1 MDYKKI
7 GLKCGLEIHQQ
18 LDTNKLF
25 CSCPSVLREDK
36 PDFIVERRLKAVSGE
51 MGKKDIAA
59 VSEESKE
66 KIFTYQ
72 GYNNTTCLIELDE
85 EPPKKLNNQALEISL
100 QISKLL
106 NMNPFD
112 EIQVMRK
119 TVIDGSNTSGFQR
132 TALIAEDGHI
142 KTEEGKIRVDMLAL
156 EEDSARQIEE
166 YNRNV
171 IFRLDRLGIP
181 LVELRTEPDIKTPKQ
196 AKEAAEKIGMIM
208 RMTGK
213 VKRGIGTIRQDVN
226 ISIKGGNR
234 VELKGVQ
241 NLNEIPKIIKLEIER
256 QQNLIEIKR
265 RLKKRKSKLEKNF
278 KDISKIFNKTESKLI
293 KNALEKEE
301 DIIAVKLSGF
311 DGLTSRIIQEDKHL
325 GKDLVEY
332 VKVYTGIK
340 GFIHSDELPN
350 YGISENEKFQIKKFL
365 KCKNEDAF
373 AFVTGDKAE
382 EALSY
387 LVDRCIQYKKGV
399 PKDVRNV
406 TQDCTSEFLRP
417 IPGSAR
423 MYPETD
429 HIPIRI
435 TKKYFDCI
443 EKPETP
449 EERLKKFKKIGLSD
463 DLANQILRSIEL
475 QNFEEFV
482 KKFKKINPTIIA
494 NTLTSARDEI
504 RKKYNI
510 DSSNISKNYFKQTFE
525 LLNSDKIAKEAINKI
540 LAHLASNSNESAEEI
555 MKKLKLEKISIKKL
569 NKIIDK
575 TLSENEKLTEKKEFG
590 ILMGLIMRKVRGKI
604 DGEIIAKELKKKLN

>member
-1 MDYKKI
+1 MNYKKI

-18 LDTNKLF
+18 LDTKKLF
-25 CSCPSVLREDK
+25 CSCPSILRDDE
-36 PDFIVERRLKAVSGE
+36 PHFSVERKLKAVSGE
-51 MGKKDIAA
+51 MGKTDVAA
-59 VSEESKE
+59 ASEEQRKNNF
-66 KIFTYQ
+66 IYQ
-72 GYNNTTCLIELDE
+72 GYNDTTCLIELDE
-85 EPPKKLNNQALEISL
+85 EPPKKLNKEALKISL
-100 QISKLL
+100 QIAKLL
-106 NMNPFD
+106 NMKPFD

-132 TALIAEDGHI
+132 TALIAEDGFI
-142 KTEEGKIRVDMLAL
+142 ETNNGKIRVDMLAL
-156 EEDSARQIEE
+156 EEDSARQIEKFH
-166 YNRNV
+166 NNV

-181 LVELRTEPDIKTPKQ
+181 LVELRTEPDIKTPEQ
-196 AKEAAEKIGMIM
+196 AKEAAKKIGMLM

-213 VKRGIGTIRQDVN
+213 VKRGIGTIRQDIN

-241 NLNEIPKIIKLEIER
+241 NLNEIPEIVNLEIER
-256 QQNLIEIKR
+256 QQNLIEIK
-265 RLKKRKSKLEKNF
+265 KKLNQRKSKLKKDF
-278 KDISKIFNKTESKLI
+278 KEISKIFSKTKSKLI
-293 KNALEKEE
+293 KNAIEKNEK
-301 DIIAVKLSGF
+301 IVAVKMSGF
-311 DGLTSRIIQEDKHL
+311 DGLTSKKIQADKHL

-332 VKVYTGIK
+332 VKTYTGIK

-387 LVDRCIQYKKGV
+387 LIDRCVQYKKEI

-429 HIPIRI
+429 HVPIII
-435 TKKYFDCI
+435 TKKYFDSI

-449 EERLKKFKKIGLSD
+449 EQRLEKFKKMKISE
-463 DLANQILRSIEL
+463 DLANQILRSTEL

-482 KKFKKINPTIIA
+482 KKFKKISPTIIA

-504 RKKYNI
+504 RKKYDI
-510 DSSNISKNYFKQTFE
+510 DSDSISKNHFKETFE
-525 LLNSDKIAKEAINKI
+525 LLNNDEIAKEAINKI
-540 LAHLASNSNESAEEI
+540 LAHLIFNPDKSAEEI
-555 MKKLKLEKISIKKL
+555 MKKLKLQKISIKKL

-575 TLSENEKLTEKKEFG
+575 TLQENKELTKKKEFG